1 MKFEV
6 FMTAAA
12 VPYRFRIV
20 SSKGLVL
27 ASSESYPTKA
37 KAKRAC
43 ESIQRG
49 AAAASI
55 VDLTE

>member
-6 FMTAAA
+6 FRTNAEQ
-12 VPYRFRIV
+12 PFRFRIV
-20 SSKGLVL
+20 ASKGQVL
-27 ASSESYPTKA
+27 ASSESYATKA

-43 ESIQRG
+43 ESIQRS

>member
-6 FMTAAA
+6 FKTIAAD
-12 VPYRFRIV
+12 PYRFRIV
-20 SSKGLVL
+20 ASKGQVL
-27 ASSESYPTKA
+27 ASSESFATKA

-55 VDLTE
+55 VDVTE